1 MYVRNRVSG
10 RGFGQA
16 MICQDGTQYTSMGG
30 CDDGS
35 VPVCSPSS
43 YTLTNSGPGGT
54 YACVNQST
62 GQTFLGAQAP
72 SVAAVNASLCPI
84 GAVCNIIPGI
94 SNTYVYIGAAVLGT
108 FLLLAVLRK

>member
-43 YTLTNSGPGGT
+43 YTLTNTGPGGT
-54 YACVNQST
+54 YACVNSS
-62 GQTFLGAQAP
+62 GQTFLGAQV
-72 SVAAVNASLCPI
+72 STVNASLCPI

-94 SNTYVYIGAAVLGT
+94 SNTYVYIGGAVLGT
-108 FLLLAVLRK
+108 VLLLAVLRK